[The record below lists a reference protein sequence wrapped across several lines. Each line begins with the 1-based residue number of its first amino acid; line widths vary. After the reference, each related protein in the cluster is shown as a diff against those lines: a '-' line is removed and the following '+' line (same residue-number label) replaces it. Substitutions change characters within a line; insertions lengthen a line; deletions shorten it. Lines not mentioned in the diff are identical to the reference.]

1 MIRSDRPLL
10 KHCEKMLLE
19 ELNRIRI
26 TRMNSVISVYQVIE
40 TILQDPK
47 VESVFCEGSFVMY
60 AFNKL
65 CRNHS
70 EDRLVRPGDID
81 LHIDYH
87 GSWYDFTGKKD
98 MEGIQAL
105 WKHLGDVKK
114 EIRLERR
121 DMDFETSQKH
131 RVDELRQVDAQLQQ
145 LQNQDVEDVTTPIGE
160 LLSLK
165 SPDLEVKP
173 FDMII
178 PPTVSE
184 PPLTPGQSKWLET
197 ANMRELLRGYGQASQ
212 TKLPDDQ
219 SQRSAT
225 VSIGSSVE
233 FPLLHTGTIKW
244 KASPSLELTLTN
256 IDAAAASQDDKRSGY
271 VVEGIPK
278 FYFTMG
284 PNGLR
289 ITGENLYD
297 NYTGISLGVSE
308 RGEVSCGSLIKAYEL
323 YLRYMA
329 VPAGKTYGEHVP
341 IDPLRSAFMFD
352 NLDCIRDI
360 AIDIDAWKPENY
372 REGDLNEF
380 ICGILKKIGNKHA
393 SSYETIERMLV
404 LLKDSLHHLMR
415 RNFGY
420 KESDIQDK
428 FDPYLVACMTQC
440 LSSGIYLGLRETDGS
455 SHLTTNV
462 ISKVFGIKD
471 EAKLNDL
478 YRDIKLRIEESAYAE
493 RPKGRQAKGGRRT
506 QRRKRTRRRSRSSRN
521 IRKRK
526 VRSKRHNASGK
537 RHKKN
542 KTKHR

>member
-1 MIRSDRPLL
+1 MIRSNRPLL
-10 KHCEKMLLE
+10 KHCENKLLE

-26 TRMNSVISVYQVIE
+26 ARMGNVISVYQVIE
-40 TILQDPK
+40 AILQDPK

-81 LHIDYH
+81 LHVDYH

-98 MEGIQAL
+98 MERIQAL

-114 EIRLERR
+114 EIKLERR
-121 DMDFETSQKH
+121 NMDFEASQKH
-131 RVDELRQVDAQLQQ
+131 RVDEFKQIDAQLQE
-145 LQNQDVEDVTTPIGE
+145 LQNQDVEEVTTPIGE

-165 SPDLEVKP
+165 SSDLEVKP

-178 PPTVSE
+178 PSTVAE
-184 PPLTPGQSKWLET
+184 PPLTPGQSNWLKT
-197 ANMRELLRGYGQASQ
+197 ANTRELLEGYGQALQKKPTDAASQ
-212 TKLPDDQ
+212 G
-219 SQRSAT
+219 SAT

-233 FPLLHTGTIKW
+233 FPLLHTGTMKW
-244 KASPSLELTLTN
+244 KANPSLELTLTN
-256 IDAAAASQDDKRSGY
+256 IDAAAASRDDKRSGY

-297 NYTGISLGVSE
+297 NYTGISLDVSE

-323 YLRYMA
+323 YLRYMV

-352 NLDCIRDI
+352 RLDCIRDI
-360 AIDIDAWKPENY
+360 ATNIDAWNPENY

-380 ICGILKKIGNKHA
+380 ICGLLKKIGNKHA
-393 SSYETIERMLV
+393 SSYETIQRMLM
-404 LLKDSLHHLMR
+404 LIRDSLHYLMQ

-420 KESDIQDK
+420 TDSDIQNK
-428 FDPYLVACMTQC
+428 FDPYLKACMIQC

-462 ISKVFGIKD
+462 ISKVFGITD
-471 EAKLNDL
+471 ETELNDL
-478 YRDIKLRIEESAYAE
+478 YRDIKLRIEDSIQAE
-493 RPKGRQAKGGRRT
+493 QAKARQSKQTKGGRRT
-506 QRRKRTRRRSRSSRN
+506 
-521 IRKRK
+521 
-526 VRSKRHNASGK
+526 RSKRKAQKQTKK
-537 RHKKN
+537 RHVRKKKTRMKRRKIRSTKN
-542 KTKHR
+542 KTKRR